1 MARKTAFHDVAIIGG
16 SFSGLS
22 AALYLARA
30 RRTVAVFDHGRTRNR
45 FSAHGH
51 GFLGMDGLT
60 PDEMRIRGRSDVMAY
75 PTVDLRETAI
85 DVVEPDGDGFRLTTG
100 DGASIA
106 ACRLI
111 LACGMRDTLPPI
123 DGLDACWGK
132 TAVHCPYCHGYE
144 LADRP
149 TGVLMIGEAS
159 LHQVKLLQDW
169 TSTLTLF
176 TNGHLVADDLR
187 SELTRKKIGIIDGP
201 VAAVEQTDGAIEA
214 VVLADGRRV
223 PLDVLYLG
231 SQSDPACPFAE
242 RLGCAM
248 EDGPFGPLVS
258 VDEMFQTSV
267 PGIYATGDLVRPM
280 FNTVF
285 AAADGAMA
293 GVACHRSLLQ

>member
-1 MARKTAFHDVAIIGG
+1 MAQKSTSHDVAVIGG

-30 RRTVAVFDHGRTRNR
+30 RRTVAIFDHGRTRNR

-60 PDEMRIRGRSDVMAY
+60 PDEMRMRGRGDVTAY
-75 PTVDLRETAI
+75 PTVDLHETSVDA
-85 DVVEPDGDGFRLTTG
+85 VEPDGDGFRLMTG
-100 DGASIA
+100 AGAPVTA
-106 ACRLI
+106 RRLI

-159 LHQVKLLQDW
+159 LHQVQLLQDW
-169 TSTLTLF
+169 TDRLTLF
-176 TNGHLVADDLR
+176 ANGHAVADDMR
-187 SELTRKKIGIIDGP
+187 SELARKAIDIVDDP
-201 VAAVEQTDGAIEA
+201 VVSVEQTDGAVEA
-214 VVLADGRRV
+214 VLLAGGRRV

-231 SQSDPACPFAE
+231 SQSAPACPFAE
-242 RLGCAM
+242 TLGCAM
-248 EDGPFGPLVS
+248 EDGPFGSLVAI
-258 VDEMFQTSV
+258 DEMFQTSV
-267 PGIYATGDLVRPM
+267 SGIYATGDLVRPM
-280 FNTVF
+280 FNAVF